1 MNDSGVLNVSS
12 NMRPRVVRGG
22 VSCCGCGSSRGYNK
36 EKALLLFKEQAMIA
50 SSFFGAGGGGFLP
63 KEFLS
68 ISGQKR
74 MSSSSSSSSC
84 GKGVLFPTLTTR
96 DRKTGFAALR
106 GGGRTTT
113 TLFSSARR
121 VFASTDK
128 GGEKKDGGLL
138 LCHKMRAIVA
148 AFANSIENATEAS
161 KILEDL
167 SGKILENDR
176 LYYDEAKEKISDSDY
191 DMLRMKFEA
200 VEKRFEALKGKYG
213 DGLDTFGSGKASS
226 SSSSSPSSSR
236 ESGSFEY
243 KKYKHLSPMKSLKNA
258 FTEKEMREFDERV
271 MKSLTDDNDDER

>member
-1 MNDSGVLNVSS
+1 M
-12 NMRPRVVRGG
+12 RGG
-22 VSCCGCGSSRGYNK
+22 VSCCGCGSSRGYNDDKK
-36 EKALLLFKEQAMIA
+36 EKALLLFKEAMIA
-50 SSFFGAGGGGFLP
+50 SSFFGADRGGKGFLRP

-74 MSSSSSSSSC
+74 MSSSSSSSSSC
-84 GKGVLFPTLTTR
+84 GKGVLFPTLMTR

-106 GGGRTTT
+106 GGGRTTTST

-128 GGEKKDGGLL
+128 GGEKKDDSSSLPQNA
-138 LCHKMRAIVA
+138 HAIVS

-213 DGLDTFGSGKASS
+213 DGLDTRVGSGKASS

-271 MKSLTDDNDDER
+271 MKSLTDDPSLLNFY

>member
-1 MNDSGVLNVSS
+1 
-12 NMRPRVVRGG
+12 
-22 VSCCGCGSSRGYNK
+22 
-36 EKALLLFKEQAMIA
+36 
-50 SSFFGAGGGGFLP
+50 
-63 KEFLS
+63 
-68 ISGQKR
+68 

-128 GGEKKDGGLL
+128 GGEKKDDWSSSLP
-138 LCHKMRAIVA
+138 RRTQSSPRSRI
-148 AFANSIENATEAS
+148 SIENATEAS

-213 DGLDTFGSGKASS
+213 DGLDTRVGSGKRLRLRLRLLLLLERAD
-226 SSSSSPSSSR
+226 R
-236 ESGSFEY
+236 
-243 KKYKHLSPMKSLKNA
+243 LSTRSINIY
-258 FTEKEMREFDERV
+258 RR
-271 MKSLTDDNDDER
+271 